1 MNKRVGSYYTFNS
14 TDAADYSP
22 SDAFN
27 FLTFSNGIKETFI
40 TVTITDDDLFEGT
53 ETFSYSIFGVSR
65 TFAHLT
71 LAPNVTTVNIT
82 DNDG

>member
-1 MNKRVGSYYTFNS
+1 MFHS
-14 TDAADYSP
+14 TDANDYSP

-27 FLTFSNGIKETFI
+27 VLTFENGINETFI

-53 ETFSYSIFGVSR
+53 ETFSYSLFDIIPAFSLL
-65 TFAHLT
+65 TF
-71 LAPNVTTVNIT
+71 APNVTTVNIT